1 MVVKIRLA
9 RFGRT
14 NSPIYNIVV
23 TQART
28 ARNSRPMEVLGTYNP
43 KPQHD
48 AYEGAGKTPSGAPLQ
63 KAHKDIQL
71 DVTRT
76 KYWIGVGAQP
86 TETMW
91 RILSMVGILQPK
103 KRPGPLPPAKPVDS
117 A

>member
-23 TQART
+23 MQART

-48 AYEGAGKTPSGAPLQ
+48 AYEFTPSGTPTQ

-86 TETMW
+86 TEPMW
-91 RILSMVGILQPK
+91 RILSMVGILEPK
-103 KRPGPLPPAKPVDS
+103 KLPAPTPKATPVEK